1 MRILIIED
9 DKSLAETLRFQLE
22 REHFE
27 TDICHDG
34 VDGLHFIEQQA
45 HDLILLE
52 EIKTAYCPGFQKL
65 LGIACSGSIGSIR
78 NVEACFTKLEKA
90 DSRVVATTA
99 LEVSTSSAPIFFAIT

>member
-34 VDGLHFIEQQA
+34 VDGLHFIE
-45 HDLILLE
+45 
-52 EIKTAYCPGFQKL
+52 
-65 LGIACSGSIGSIR
+65 IGRASCR
-78 NVEACFTKLEKA
+78 E
-90 DSRVVATTA
+90 RV
-99 LEVSTSSAPIFFAIT
+99 

>member
-9 DKSLAETLRFQLE
+9 DKSLAETLRYQLE

-45 HDLILLE
+45 HDLILLDRMIPVLDGISVLKITRE
-52 EIKTAYCPGFQKL
+52 KISIHQLFLLQLWGHCMIKSPA
-65 LGIACSGSIGSIR
+65 S
-78 NVEACFTKLEKA
+78 NVEQM
-90 DSRVVATTA
+90 
-99 LEVSTSSAPIFFAIT
+99 ITW